1 MAINYEKLNIK
12 ILISNIISKTE
23 FIRTNYDADCIF
35 CK

>member
-1 MAINYEKLNIK
+1 MTINYEKLNMK

-23 FIRTNYDADCIF
+23 FIRTNFSVDCIF